1 MPWRLPYAPLHHHLS
16 PFARCGRH
24 FSTTSARRCKRTSSL
39 LRSTFAHANV
49 RVGQREVKLECKVNV
64 AEWGERAGAP
74 SPLCAPSVCGYDRL
88 QRCIRGGHLWRCLA
102 FHCLA
107 NVFDV
112 LQESMLIRMASMEH
126 QTCAGRRCRGWR
138 LCSHCRWPCTPGYT
152 SHRPTAAQRANG
164 GVVHQ
169 HGPRSDRGS
178 QQEVAHDT

>member
-1 MPWRLPYAPLHHHLS
+1 ME
-16 PFARCGRH
+16 
-24 FSTTSARRCKRTSSL
+24 TSVRATASSL
-39 LRSTFAHANV
+39 KSV
-49 RVGQREVKLECKVNV
+49 RALWTSLLDHEREALQADIVLAAVNLGARECAAGQREVKLECKVNV